1 MNHSHTL
8 LNRIWNVFLFILLV
22 IFMLLSMNSIL
33 PLKWQ
38 FPSWRLSPHL
48 TVKTEKTADGIRTDY
63 VNSKGVITV
72 ALDKN
77 YASVIKTYDQEGNCI
92 LERYFDD
99 HGRPALLSAGHS
111 ALRKEYNSNGQWI
124 STTYLDG
131 SLNPVVINR
140 GYASVHR
147 TYTKSDK
154 VETEMYFD
162 ADGLPTL
169 DVYKEYG
176 VRHEYNEDDHESA
189 VINIDAT
196 GNAMDNSSHYAISKT
211 TYTSD
216 GKIVMY
222 YNKDGTPAKLSYG
235 HSGYLYKKD
244 KSICVDQ
251 DGRKMFVLRYFLYN
265 SILAVLII
273 GILLLLLI
281 LLSNLP
287 MACIL
292 LFLYLAFIAYMTIMD
307 RETGIGAVT
316 WNIPLNYYL
325 FFINR
330 SMLANIWLFIPFGA
344 ILYKLSHIWEII
356 AFPILLSLLI
366 ETSQL
371 VLDIGAFEIS
381 DLITNSLGGIVGI
394 IICYLLEPIAKR
406 IWDSIKKRS
415 PVV

>member
-169 DVYKEYG
+169 DNNKKFG
-176 VRHEYNEDDHESA
+176 VRHEYNEDDRESA

-196 GNAMDNSSHYAISKT
+196 GNAMNNSSQYAIRKT

-222 YNKDGTPAKLSYG
+222 YDMDGNPAKLSYG

-287 MACIL
+287 MACNL

-330 SMLANIWLFIPFGA
+330 SILANIWLFIPFGA

-381 DLITNSLGGIVGI
+381 DLVTNSLGGIIGV

>member
-8 LNRIWNVFLFILLV
+8 LNRIWNAFLFILLV
-22 IFMLLSMNSIL
+22 LFMLLSMNSIL

-48 TVKTEKTADGIRTDY
+48 TVKTEKSEDVIRTDY
-63 VNSKGVITV
+63 VNSKGVITI

-77 YASVIKTYDQEGNCI
+77 YASVVKTYDKDGNCI
-92 LERYFDD
+92 LEEYFND
-99 HGRPALLSAGHS
+99 HGRPAMLPAGYS
-111 ALRKEYNSNGQWI
+111 ALRKEYNSDGQWI
-124 STTYLDG
+124 SATYLDS

-176 VRHEYNEDDHESA
+176 VRHEYNEDDRESA

-196 GNAMDNSSHYAISKT
+196 GNAMNNSSHYAIRKT

-222 YNKDGTPAKLSYG
+222 YDMDGNPAKLSYG
-235 HSGYLYKKD
+235 HSGYIYKKGR
-244 KSICVDQ
+244 SIYVDQ
-251 DGRKMFVLRYFLYN
+251 NGHKMYVLRRLLYN
-265 SILAVLII
+265 SISAVLII
-273 GILLLLLI
+273 GIFLLLLI
-281 LLSNLP
+281 MLSNRP
-287 MACIL
+287 MTYIL

-344 ILYKLSHIWEII
+344 IL
-356 AFPILLSLLI
+356 
-366 ETSQL
+366 
-371 VLDIGAFEIS
+371 
-381 DLITNSLGGIVGI
+381 
-394 IICYLLEPIAKR
+394 C
-406 IWDSIKKRS
+406 
-415 PVV
+415 